1 MTDTAIR
8 VENLSKLY
16 RIGSRQRG
24 YKTLRE
30 SLVGAF
36 TSPFRRIYNS
46 KSEIGN
52 RKSESI
58 WALKDVSFEV
68 KQGEVVGIPSAEFIP
83 SAAEGLRTGIG
94 RNGAGKSMLLKILSR
109 ITRPTRGR
117 AEIRGRVDSLL
128 EACPERSRRGSRR
141 NAHHFAVP
149 HGKRH
154 IS

>member
-1 MTDTAIR
+1 M
-8 VENLSKLY
+8 
-16 RIGSRQRG
+16 
-24 YKTLRE
+24 
-30 SLVGAF
+30 
-36 TSPFRRIYNS
+36 
-46 KSEIGN
+46 
-52 RKSESI
+52 
-58 WALKDVSFEV
+58 

-141 NAHHFAVP
+141 VLAV
-149 HGKRH
+149 GDKRFQQKCAQREWRK
-154 IS
+154 